1 MVLPALQKEIT
12 TALTDTEGEAEKVRK
27 FARFTLG
34 NLNREKRQLRD
45 FCLKETIMRVFN
57 AFDEA
62 LRVQRKTEVDLD
74 EMPPNPC
81 FINGYEMDW
90 ESIVVNLITNAT
102 WALEDKPA
110 AERRIKVSL
119 RDQGEEWQMEFADS
133 GIGLEAGTAEFIFRP
148 GFTTKR
154 NSHGEHVG
162 TGMGLF
168 IVRSFVEEHTKGR
181 ISATSRGS
189 MGGASFS
196 IHLPKA
202 TPPLTKRATP

>member
-1 MVLPALQKEIT
+1 V
-12 TALTDTEGEAEKVRK
+12 
-27 FARFTLG
+27 
-34 NLNREKRQLRD
+34 
-45 FCLKETIMRVFN
+45 
-57 AFDEA
+57 
-62 LRVQRKTEVDLD
+62 VDLS
-74 EMPPNPC
+74 EMPPNRC
-81 FINGYEMDW
+81 LVNGYEMDW

-110 AERRIKVSL
+110 DERKIKVFL
-119 RDQGEEWQMEFADS
+119 HDQGDEWQIQFADS

-148 GFTTKR
+148 GFSTKR

-181 ISATSRGS
+181 ITAISSGS

-202 TPPLTKRATP
+202 TPPLTKISTQ